1 MKNFQSKFK
10 SPSAF
15 YKAFALLI
23 TLSIITFLLEA
34 VDALFAMPSWFD
46 YVLALFVISGLLT
59 GFSLCVF
66 AKESD
71 FESCDKER
79 SSAEK

>member
-1 MKNFQSKFK
+1 MKNFESECN

-23 TLSIITFLLEA
+23 ILSIITFLLEA

-46 YVLALFVISGLLT
+46 YILSLFVISGLFT

-66 AKESD
+66 AKASD

-79 SSAEK
+79 SGSEN